1 VMLIAR
7 HARRPFAA
15 CAGGRTAVCGPEHS
29 FLYWYEYVHLIVSWP
44 RMASGYIICNY
55 VYFYL
60 WRQSRRKLSGYVFLI
75 KKPQHEVLFSI
86 CMIGSSHHSSNN
98 SFCSVAQRLALAGF
112 LELPLDTIMGRSIQ
126 TDFVTCQLQLC
137 TERLSCRQKHIW
149 IVSWEGR
156 KVTSAIAHVIV
167 PSISK
172 PLFLLFRYRTT
183 NIFLFLVINP
193 ISNKLISLFLTH
205 TLQRVSPMHKCL
217 WTIYSLASSIFHPNS
232 FSHTTISW

>member
-1 VMLIAR
+1 
-7 HARRPFAA
+7 
-15 CAGGRTAVCGPEHS
+15 
-29 FLYWYEYVHLIVSWP
+29 
-44 RMASGYIICNY
+44 
-55 VYFYL
+55 
-60 WRQSRRKLSGYVFLI
+60 
-75 KKPQHEVLFSI
+75 
-86 CMIGSSHHSSNN
+86 MIGSSHHSSNN

-149 IVSWEGR
+149 IVSWEGG

-183 NIFLFLVINP
+183 NNLTFCFCS
-193 ISNKLISLFLTH
+193 SNQQQAHFT
-205 TLQRVSPMHKCL
+205 
-217 WTIYSLASSIFHPNS
+217 
-232 FSHTTISW
+232 FSHTHTSTRLEPMNKCL